1 MPVTKAQKIE
11 EVALLT
17 EKLEDNPSVYVTDY
31 KGLDVAEISG
41 LRQVLRDAGVE
52 YRVVKNTLLKRAMEN
67 TGGYDVAFDHLYGP
81 TAIAISVEPSAAAR
95 AIKAFR
101 KSSGQPLP
109 ALKAAVIDGVL
120 FEGEQIDVLASL
132 KSKDEL
138 LGEVV
143 TLLLSPIQNVISAVE
158 SPGSNLLAIL
168 ETLQEREEA

>member
-1 MPVTKAQKIE
+1 MPVTKAQKNE

-17 EKLEDNPSVYVTDY
+17 EKLGDKPSVYITDY

-67 TGGYDVAFDHLYGP
+67 TGGYNAAFDCLCGP

-109 ALKAAVIDGVL
+109 ELKAAVVDGVL

-143 TLLLSPIQNVISAVE
+143 ALLLSPIQNVISAVE
-158 SPGSNLLAIL
+158 SPGSNFLAIL
-168 ETLQEREEA
+168 RTLQEREEA

>member
-1 MPVTKAQKIE
+1 MPVTKAQKKE

-17 EKLEDNPSVYVTDY
+17 EKLGDKPSVYITDY

-52 YRVVKNTLLKRAMEN
+52 YRVVKNTLLKRAMES
-67 TGGYDVAFDHLYGP
+67 TGGYEVAFDHLRGP

-109 ALKAAVIDGVL
+109 ELKAAVVDGVL

-158 SPGSNLLAIL
+158 SPGSSLLAIL
-168 ETLQEREEA
+168 EALQEREEA